1 MIKYNL
7 ICKKCSINF
16 DSWFSSSKEYERL
29 KKLNL
34 VNCIQ
39 CNSTKINKSLM
50 APNVVNKKFKENSIK
65 KNKANEIKKKIK
77 DYQKFI
83 KENFEYVG
91 NNFAYEARLI
101 HYDKKKKKKGIYGQA
116 KKDELKDLKDE
127 GIEVENIPW
136 IQDTEN

>member
-7 ICKKCSINF
+7 ICKNCSINF

-34 VNCIQ
+34 LNCIQ

-50 APNVVNKKFKENSIK
+50 APNVVNKKFKENSTK
-65 KNKANEIKKKIK
+65 KNKTIEIKKKIK

-101 HYDKKKKKKGIYGQA
+101 HYDKKKEKKGIYGQA
-116 KKDELKDLKDE
+116 KKDEIKDLKDE

>member
-65 KNKANEIKKKIK
+65 KSKDKEIKKTIK
-77 DYQKFI
+77 DYQRFI

-101 HYDKKKKKKGIYGQA
+101 HYDKKKQKKGIYGQA
-116 KKDELKDLKDE
+116 KKDEIKDLKDE

>member
-7 ICKKCSINF
+7 ICKNCSINF

-65 KNKANEIKKKIK
+65 KSKDKEIKKTIK
-77 DYQKFI
+77 DYQRFI

-101 HYDKKKKKKGIYGQA
+101 HYDKKKQKKGIYGQA
-116 KKDELKDLKDE
+116 KKDEIKDLKDE